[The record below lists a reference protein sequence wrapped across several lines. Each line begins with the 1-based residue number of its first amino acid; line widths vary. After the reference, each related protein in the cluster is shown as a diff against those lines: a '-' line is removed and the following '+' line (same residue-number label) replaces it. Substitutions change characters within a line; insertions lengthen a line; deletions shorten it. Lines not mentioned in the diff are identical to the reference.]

1 MNKKRK
7 LYVSIICIVLAVLM
21 ALSLIMMVIPARA
34 YAISEDDIAKI
45 RDRRE
50 LLNQQLQE
58 QAEVI
63 RQLSDGQA
71 LIIERKAAL
80 DRQIELNREDIGL
93 LEEEIN
99 LYDQMIWEKSLELEN
114 AQSIE
119 KAQEERLRVRMRAME
134 ENGDSSY
141 LTFLFDAGSLS
152 DLLSRMGDVSD
163 IMHYDRDLM
172 ETLQNACD
180 TVSALKEEYET
191 IRAEQDVIRTELSDR
206 REQLKGQ
213 IASAGAL
220 IAHMDELGEAAA
232 VEYAAIEAA
241 EAQAAEE
248 EKAALAQLA
257 AEREAARLAALQ
269 AQAAAAAAANA
280 GASGSTSANPFAGT
294 YEATYGAASSAAI
307 GGFIWPTDSTYITS
321 GYGSRN
327 APTAG
332 ASSYHGAIDI
342 GAAAGTPI
350 YAVADGQVAVATYN
364 NGLGNYVSIAH
375 NGDTSTRYAHMTNF
389 VVSPGQYV
397 TQGQIIGYVGQ
408 TGIATGDHLDFA
420 VMQNGQSVN
429 PLSYYDTSV
438 LTFDPTA

>member
-7 LYVSIICIVLAVLM
+7 TFVSIICIVLAVLM

-34 YAISEDDIAKI
+34 SAISEADIELI

-50 LLNQQLQE
+50 LLNAQLQE

-80 DRQIELNREDIGL
+80 DRQIELNRQDIGL

-114 AQSIE
+114 AQRVE
-119 KAQEERLRVRMRAME
+119 KEQEERLRVRMRAME
-134 ENGDSSY
+134 ENGDTSY

-172 ETLQNACD
+172 DALQVASET
-180 TVSALKEEYET
+180 VGALKEEYET
-191 IRAEQDVIRTELSDR
+191 IRAQQDEVRGELSER
-206 REQLKGQ
+206 REQLSGQ
-213 IASAGAL
+213 ISTAGAL
-220 IAHMDELGEAAA
+220 IAHLDELGDAAA
-232 VEYAAIEAA
+232 AEYSAIEAA

-269 AQAAAAAAANA
+269 AQAAAANA
-280 GASGSTSANPFAGT
+280 GTAGTTSANPYAGT
-294 YEATYGAASSAAI
+294 YESTYGAAASASI
-307 GGFIWPTDSTYITS
+307 GGFIWPVDSTYVTS
-321 GYGSRN
+321 GFGSRN
-327 APTAG
+327 SPTAG
-332 ASSYHGAIDI
+332 ASSNHPAIDI
-342 GAAAGTPI
+342 GAAAGSPI

-375 NGDTSTRYAHMTNF
+375 GGDTSTRYSHMTNF
-389 VVSPGQYV
+389 IVQPGEYV

-420 VMQNGQSVN
+420 VMQNGQAVN